1 MFKLPRNFPWKQT
14 PLIIIGFFISLIIG
28 PFIDE
33 KGANDGSSHK
43 WPSRRN
49 QGWDLWSHGRYQ
61 SFFCADYSR
70 ALQVGIMGVLGNDYP
85 YNQEVVIRE
94 LAAKINCH
102 ILARANERELDDRK
116 HYGKMREGLMRRE
129 SRP

>member
-1 MFKLPRNFPWKQT
+1 
-14 PLIIIGFFISLIIG
+14 
-28 PFIDE
+28 
-33 KGANDGSSHK
+33 
-43 WPSRRN
+43 
-49 QGWDLWSHGRYQ
+49 
-61 SFFCADYSR
+61 
-70 ALQVGIMGVLGNDYP
+70 MGVLGNDYP